1 MTRYRRTLPWR
12 RHTGTTRLRGIRCA
26 GLMFATTLSLAAYP
40 HETEKDKIRHAM
52 NAVEPIIIA
61 HRGAS
66 GYVPEHTLAAYYV
79 AIEQGADYIEPDL
92 VITRDGVLVAR
103 HENEIGAT
111 TDVASRPEFA
121 SRKARKQIDG
131 VEVEGWFTEDFDL
144 SELKTLRAK
153 ERIPGL
159 RPANRRFDG
168 MFEIPTLDEVL
179 ALARATDWQRSL
191 LAQQRGKPAPKA
203 IGVYPETKHPSY
215 FQALGLP
222 MEETLL
228 RVLQRWGYTGKEA
241 PVFIQSFET
250 ANLRKLRTLTAV
262 PLIQLLN
269 DEGKPF
275 DFVLRGDPRTY
286 TDLVTPTGLR
296 EIATYA
302 DGIGP
307 NKNLIIPRS
316 ADGTLG
322 VTTRLVDDAHAHG
335 LRVHAWTFRAE
346 NAFLPQPFRSSRTEA
361 EAGDLVGEI
370 ERFLAAGIDGFF
382 TDQPDIGVRAR
393 YIALSREP

>member
-1 MTRYRRTLPWR
+1 
-12 RHTGTTRLRGIRCA
+12 
-26 GLMFATTLSLAAYP
+26 MFATTLSLAAYP

>member
-144 SELKTLRAK
+144 SE
-153 ERIPGL
+153 
-159 RPANRRFDG
+159 
-168 MFEIPTLDEVL
+168 
-179 ALARATDWQRSL
+179 
-191 LAQQRGKPAPKA
+191 
-203 IGVYPETKHPSY
+203 
-215 FQALGLP
+215 
-222 MEETLL
+222 
-228 RVLQRWGYTGKEA
+228 
-241 PVFIQSFET
+241 
-250 ANLRKLRTLTAV
+250 
-262 PLIQLLN
+262 
-269 DEGKPF
+269 
-275 DFVLRGDPRTY
+275 
-286 TDLVTPTGLR
+286 
-296 EIATYA
+296 
-302 DGIGP
+302 
-307 NKNLIIPRS
+307 
-316 ADGTLG
+316 
-322 VTTRLVDDAHAHG
+322 
-335 LRVHAWTFRAE
+335 
-346 NAFLPQPFRSSRTEA
+346 
-361 EAGDLVGEI
+361 
-370 ERFLAAGIDGFF
+370 
-382 TDQPDIGVRAR
+382 
-393 YIALSREP
+393 